1 MKSLWVWETCFAADT
16 HAMKSLW
23 VWEACFVADTHAMKS
38 LWVWEACFVA
48 DTHVMKSLWVWEA
61 YYVADTHVMKSLW
74 VWEACFVAD
83 TLAMKS
89 LWVWEACFVAD
100 THTEKSLWVSEAYSI
115 AIPKSW
121 KTEGIT
127 RKLYIPKCLPWVF
140 CILKSF
146 QKPVARSWGK
156 DKQTLSSR
164 RYHSVPRDAL
174 RGYCPR
180 LCTATVCVRSGSGS
194 AVLSPNAGYGDS
206 IAFLN

>member
-1 MKSLWVWETCFAADT
+1 MGVHLLVLPFKMGIYRKRNVHCIGSSLKSLWVWE
-16 HAMKSLW
+16 S
-23 VWEACFVADTHAMKS
+23 CFVADTHAMKS

-61 YYVADTHVMKSLW
+61 Y
-74 VWEACFVAD
+74 
-83 TLAMKS
+83 
-89 LWVWEACFVAD
+89 
-100 THTEKSLWVSEAYSI
+100 SI

-121 KTEGIT
+121 KPEGIT

-164 RYHSVPRDAL
+164 RYLAR
-174 RGYCPR
+174 
-180 LCTATVCVRSGSGS
+180 
-194 AVLSPNAGYGDS
+194 VLSSLMYRYGLRPKRKRVCGS
-206 IAFLN
+206 

>member
-1 MKSLWVWETCFAADT
+1 MLWKFVGMRNLFCCWYPRCGKFVGMRSLFRCWYPCYEKFVG
-16 HAMKSLW
+16 MRSLFRCW
-23 VWEACFVADTHAMKS
+23 YPCYGKFVGMRS
-38 LWVWEACFVA
+38 LFRCWYPRCG
-48 DTHVMKSLWVWEA
+48 
-61 YYVADTHVMKSLW
+61 
-74 VWEACFVAD
+74 
-83 TLAMKS
+83 S

-121 KTEGIT
+121 KPEGIT

-164 RYHSVPRDAL
+164 RYLAR
-174 RGYCPR
+174 
-180 LCTATVCVRSGSGS
+180 
-194 AVLSPNAGYGDS
+194 VLSSLMYRYGLRPKRKRVCGS
-206 IAFLN
+206 